1 MKCHCCAWLVDL
13 NRHLPF
19 LTLYAAVSFTCP
31 MTLMLTAYSSCWSLG
46 LAYSEARTPMSSYA
60 AAHPG
65 YSSFLYASRNAL
77 GSDGC
82 VLVAMAPRDASVIT
96 EAKFF
101 SA

>member
-1 MKCHCCAWLVDL
+1 
-13 NRHLPF
+13 
-19 LTLYAAVSFTCP
+19 
-31 MTLMLTAYSSCWSLG
+31 
-46 LAYSEARTPMSSYA
+46 MSSYA